1 MMMKIY
7 LEREIFFGS
16 QVMTLLEFL
25 SRLCSNDTTAKEIRV
40 NKVVYRG
47 RLFFLTIYFFVKV
60 ITKLNK
66 NGHTLYEEI
75 QVTLR
80 LKKSIAF
87 VGHLIA
93 YQQNKTFDDFVSEEF
108 RQVILAIGPDHLNDN
123 QPLKEYAKHL
133 RLEGE

>member
-1 MMMKIY
+1 M
-7 LEREIFFGS
+7 
-16 QVMTLLEFL
+16 
-25 SRLCSNDTTAKEIRV
+25 
-40 NKVVYRG
+40 
-47 RLFFLTIYFFVKV
+47 
-60 ITKLNK
+60 ITKFNK

-87 VGHLIA
+87 VGRLIA

-133 RLEGE
+133 LLESEEEV

>member
-1 MMMKIY
+1 M
-7 LEREIFFGS
+7 
-16 QVMTLLEFL
+16 
-25 SRLCSNDTTAKEIRV
+25 
-40 NKVVYRG
+40 
-47 RLFFLTIYFFVKV
+47 IYFFVKV

-87 VGHLIA
+87 VGRLIA

-123 QPLKEYAKHL
+123 QP
-133 RLEGE
+133 